1 MEPPTNNPLHE
12 AIVSFGLG
20 LAAYFARHAM
30 SKDRYPWVVLLGRFF
45 AAGITA
51 VFAGWAV
58 EGLGIEKQNLRYAIV
73 GCLSYASPEV
83 LFYVLATVRKKGDA
97 IIK

>member
-1 MEPPTNNPLHE
+1 MDQPPPHPLHE
-12 AIVSFGLG
+12 AVVSFGLG

-30 SKDRYPWVVLLGRFF
+30 SKDRYPWLILLGRFF

-58 EGLGIEKQNLRYAIV
+58 EGMGVEKQNLRYALV

-83 LFYVLATVRKKGDA
+83 LFYVLALVRKKGDA
-97 IIK
+97 IVK